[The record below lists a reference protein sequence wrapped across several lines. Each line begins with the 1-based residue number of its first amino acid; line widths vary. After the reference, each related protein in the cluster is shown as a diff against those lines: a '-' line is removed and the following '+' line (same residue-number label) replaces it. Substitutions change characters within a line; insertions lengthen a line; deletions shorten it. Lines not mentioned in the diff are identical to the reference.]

1 MNAYQKYTKS
11 NPEKME
17 TERNQLK
24 TYLND
29 KYKNNEE
36 YRMQRIEYQRAYRER
51 IKAAKAAKATNNP
64 I

>member
-1 MNAYQKYTKS
+1 MNAYQKYTKI

-17 TERNQLK
+17 TERNRLK

-36 YRMQRIEYQRAYRER
+36 YRMQRRFNDINR
-51 IKAAKAAKATNNP
+51 IQENKSNMMAL
-64 I
+64 II

>member
-1 MNAYQKYTKS
+1 MNAYQKYTKI

-17 TERNQLK
+17 TERNRLK

-51 IKAAKAAKATNNP
+51 MKAAKKVN
-64 I
+64 IIV